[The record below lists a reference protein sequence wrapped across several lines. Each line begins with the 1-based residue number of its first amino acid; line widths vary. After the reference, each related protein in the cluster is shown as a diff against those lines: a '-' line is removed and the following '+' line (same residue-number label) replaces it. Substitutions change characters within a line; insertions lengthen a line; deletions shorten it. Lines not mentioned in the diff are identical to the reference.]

1 MKPIKKSI
9 GITLDN
15 DVLERARLEAEK
27 CKRSLSQFTNV
38 ILKHYLASKDKARL
52 FMKED

>member
-1 MKPIKKSI
+1 MKAKKEKAS
-9 GITLDN
+9 ITLEKA
-15 DVLERARLEAEK
+15 VLDKARIESEK
-27 CKRSLSQFTNV
+27 YKRSLSQFTNV